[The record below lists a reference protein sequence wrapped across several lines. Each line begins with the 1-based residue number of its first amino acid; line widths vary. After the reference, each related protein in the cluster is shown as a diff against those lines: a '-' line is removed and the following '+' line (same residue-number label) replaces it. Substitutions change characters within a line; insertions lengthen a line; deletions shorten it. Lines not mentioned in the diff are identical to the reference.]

1 MNLRAGAS
9 ILVVLQNI
17 WTFLLLAHWAG
28 LIWYISFLHPP
39 HPFLPYVAHP
49 FPPYLRIYFLFR
61 YNLAIRPL
69 QRRFDDE
76 ATLLGV
82 TDEPWLWLDGEG
94 GAYEG
99 EPSQIHTYPFPFICH
114 TPFGPHLT
122 GCIFYEGAISYVI

>member
-28 LIWYISFLHPP
+28 LIW
-39 HPFLPYVAHP
+39 
-49 FPPYLRIYFLFR
+49 

-99 EPSQIHTYPFPFICH
+99 EPSQIHTYRFPLICH
-114 TPFGPHLT
+114 TPFCPHLT